1 MILQKGANWFSI
13 TRDLAEY
20 VVAQENWIH
29 KRFSYTL
36 SGDELFLQTLVYN
49 SDFKNCL
56 YQPSFDNYHQCSR
69 YIDWHR
75 GKPYVF
81 TTKDVKDVMFSDM
94 MFARKCTKELLSNLT
109 KINSTHDI

>member
-56 YQPSFDNYHQCSR
+56 YQPRLIMIIINAQGISTGIEENHMYLQLRMLRTLCSQ
-69 YIDWHR
+69 I
-75 GKPYVF
+75 
-81 TTKDVKDVMFSDM
+81 
-94 MFARKCTKELLSNLT
+94 
-109 KINSTHDI
+109 